1 MTSRLQNFSLWLVVA
16 AIFTIAMNSTL
27 YDMTVADCN
36 DGIKAACEEV
46 AK

>member
-36 DGIKAACEEV
+36 AGVQAACEEV